1 MTDVSPTPGSPPGG
15 DAEATP
21 PSGVARM
28 IADARLVPPAPGQRR
43 PAQFASAADY
53 LTYMDA
59 ARRDPDGYWAG
70 VALEL
75 DWFSPWQTLRE
86 GTLPDFR
93 YYVGGC
99 ANVSHNCLDRHVA
112 GGRSNKAAIIWEG
125 EDGAERV
132 LTYQML
138 LDEVSRFAN
147 VLADLGV
154 RRGDVVAIYMSNI
167 PEVFAAVHAC
177 YRLGAVYTVIFAGF
191 SAEAVGQRLRD
202 CRPKVVVVADGSQ
215 RRGRVLPLKATLDD
229 ALGKAADFVEHV
241 VVVRHTGAEVAMH
254 PDRDRW
260 YHELMSEAAPTRVPE
275 AMEANEPGF
284 IIYTS
289 GTEARPKGVVH
300 SGLGFLVGTYAN
312 VKWSLDLRDD
322 DVYWCTADVGWLT
335 FPIFALVGGL
345 AHGATLVVYEGSLD
359 FPGPDRFYDIVAR
372 HRVNKV
378 FTAPTALRMLRRFG
392 TEALRGHDLSR
403 LELISL
409 VGEPLDPETWYWV
422 RDNVGGGSVCINNTY
437 GQTETAT
444 AWTSSV
450 VGVTA
455 GKPGSCGQPLP
466 GYASRVLDAEGHEVP
481 PGQPGYLVIT
491 EPFPSLMRT
500 VWGDHNRYLSTYFS
514 RFPGT
519 YFTADT
525 CVVDRDGHYWVI
537 GRVDDVI
544 NVAGHRLS
552 TMEMEAALLN
562 HPLVSEAAV
571 IGVDDPLKGL
581 LPVAFVVLRGG
592 AENRSDMESEL
603 SEQIVVAIGGMA
615 RPGRVYV
622 VPALPKTRSGKIM
635 RRLLREILSTG
646 EARGDTSALENA
658 DSIKVLLELVR
669 T

>member
-1 MTDVSPTPGSPPGG
+1 MAETPPAPGAPG
-15 DAEATP
+15 DDPEATQ

-28 IADARLVPPAPGQRR
+28 IAEARLVPPAPGPRTSGLF
-43 PAQFASAADY
+43 PSTADY
-53 LTYMDA
+53 LAYMEA
-59 ARRDPDGYWAG
+59 ARRDPDGYWARI
-70 VALEL
+70 ALEL

-86 GTLPDFR
+86 GALPDFR

-99 ANVSHNCLDRHVA
+99 SNVSYNCLDRHVA
-112 GGRSNKAAIIWEG
+112 RGRRNKAAIIWEG
-125 EDGAERV
+125 EDGAQRV

-138 LDEVSRFAN
+138 LAEVSRLAN

-154 RRGDVVAIYMSNI
+154 GRGDVVAIYMSNI
-167 PEVFAAVHAC
+167 PEAFAAVHAC

-191 SAEAVGQRLRD
+191 SADAVSQRLRD
-202 CRPKVVVVADGSQ
+202 CRPKVVVVADGSR
-215 RRGRVLPLKATLDD
+215 RRGRVLPLKATLDE
-229 ALGKAADFVEHV
+229 ALGETAEFVEHV
-241 VVVRHTGAEVAMH
+241 VVVRHTGVEVAMR
-254 PDRDRW
+254 PERDRW
-260 YHELMSEAAPTRVPE
+260 YHQLMAGAAPTRAPE

-284 IIYTS
+284 VIYTS

-322 DVYWCTADVGWLT
+322 DVYWCTADIGWLT
-335 FPIFALVGGL
+335 FPIFALIGGL

-392 TEALRGHDLSR
+392 AEAREGHDLAS
-403 LELISL
+403 LELIAL
-409 VGEPLDPETWYWV
+409 VGEPLDPETWHWV
-422 RDNVGGGSVCINNTY
+422 QDTIGGGSLCINNTY

-450 VGVTA
+450 IGFTA
-455 GKPGSCGQPLP
+455 AKPGSCGQPLP
-466 GYASRVLDAEGHEVP
+466 GYAGRVVDAEGREVA
-481 PGQPGYLVIT
+481 PGQPGYLIIT
-491 EPFPSLMRT
+491 EPFPSLTRT
-500 VWGDHNRYLSTYFS
+500 VWGDHGRYLSAYFS
-514 RFPGT
+514 RFPGA
-519 YFTADT
+519 YFSADT

-544 NVAGHRLS
+544 NVSGHRLS

-581 LPVAFVVLRGG
+581 LPMAFVVLRGR
-592 AENRSDMESEL
+592 AEDHPDIEAEL
-603 SEQIVVAIGGMA
+603 SEQIVRAIGAMA
-615 RPGRVYV
+615 RPGRVHV

-646 EARGDTSALENA
+646 QARGDTSALENP
-658 DSIKVLLELVR
+658 DSLELLLR
-669 T
+669 LPRG